1 MRKRIVASVLIAIL
15 SISLTACGKKGNDD
29 ENKVVIGAV
38 LTPHS
43 EILEQVK
50 PKLKEEGIDLEIKV
64 FDDSSQLNPALKDG
78 EIDANYFQH
87 KQYLDSVA
95 DEKGFDF
102 EVAGNIHV
110 EPIGLYSDKIKSLDE
125 LKDGDTIVVPEDA
138 SNEYRAFLLLEKH
151 GIIKLKSDASNKTAT
166 VNDIEENPKHLV
178 FKELDAYQIP
188 RSLQDVTAAIINTNV
203 ALQSDIDTSKTI
215 IKEGSDSPYAN
226 IITVRKGEK
235 DKEKIKKLVEALQS
249 DDIKKF
255 IEEKYNGAV
264 IPAF

>member
-15 SISLTACGKKGNDD
+15 FISLTACGKKGNDD
-29 ENKVVIGAV
+29 ENKIVIGAV

-43 EILEQVK
+43 EILEEVK

-138 SNEYRAFLLLEKH
+138 SNEYL
-151 GIIKLKSDASNKTAT
+151 
-166 VNDIEENPKHLV
+166 
-178 FKELDAYQIP
+178 
-188 RSLQDVTAAIINTNV
+188 SLIHI
-203 ALQSDIDTSKTI
+203 
-215 IKEGSDSPYAN
+215 
-226 IITVRKGEK
+226 
-235 DKEKIKKLVEALQS
+235 
-249 DDIKKF
+249 
-255 IEEKYNGAV
+255 
-264 IPAF
+264 